1 MLESTDVIPFTACLR
16 NWQCL
21 ILSTEGHWCP
31 SFSVTLYCSQS
42 MTPLQQLMCAN
53 PRLYICVCLCVSV
66 CILAQPL
73 LTSVCSLL
81 FSRHTL
87 HLSLSHSP
95 SMSLSLSLS
104 AVPLSLH
111 GDYYSSHRLSADTQI
126 LLSSPVNHLELR
138 ERKKEKE
145 RKDERYTEKDE
156 KIQGGLNE
164 RPRLKQQGNWGK
176 KKGWESRIKRRNKGE
191 GREPKERVRGER

>member
-95 SMSLSLSLS
+95 SMSLSLSLCS
-104 AVPLSLH
+104 ASFTAWWLLFLTQTQCW
-111 GDYYSSHRLSADTQI
+111 YSDTAEQPCK
-126 LLSSPVNHLELR
+126 SPGAEREEER
-138 ERKKEKE
+138 ERE
-145 RKDERYTEKDE
+145 KDERYTEKDE

-164 RPRLKQQGNWGK
+164 RSRLKQQGNWGK
-176 KKGWESRIKRRNKGE
+176 KKGWELQIKRRNKGE

>member
-95 SMSLSLSLS
+95 SMSLSLSLCS
-104 AVPLSLH
+104 ASFTAWWLLFLTQTQCW
-111 GDYYSSHRLSADTQI
+111 YSDTAEQPCKSPGAEREEEREREKEWEIYRERWENSRLAEWTTE
-126 LLSSPVNHLELR
+126 VETARELR
-138 ERKKEKE
+138 EEKGMRVTDKEEKQGRRK
-145 RKDERYTEKDE
+145 RA
-156 KIQGGLNE
+156 
-164 RPRLKQQGNWGK
+164 
-176 KKGWESRIKRRNKGE
+176 ESKSE
-191 GREPKERVRGER
+191 GER

>member
-145 RKDERYTEKDE
+145 RRMRD
-156 KIQGGLNE
+156 IQRKMRKFKEGWMNDRGWNS
-164 RPRLKQQGNWGK
+164 
-176 KKGWESRIKRRNKGE
+176 KGIE
-191 GREPKERVRGER
+191 GRKRDESHG